1 MGSLKIQG
9 VSAAPGRDPC
19 KFKGLASTSQIGD
32 PDADPL
38 TARIFDVFRFALAER
53 RTLSYKRRM
62 FPIILSAA
70 VVAVSGFPLAAA
82 VVALPVV
89 AAAWCAVMA
98 SPAAVAVVVAIVG
111 AVVLVVDGAGAAP
124 VAPGYLERAPVAP
137 ATVAAP
143 APAPAPI
150 RFLPP
155 VWDVPGA
162 RTTRR
167 DLYVADVVNA
177 AIDAARAAGEAVAE
191 IDRLLACRERAVRS
205 RHKARAAEYDA
216 RIAALVS

>member
-9 VSAAPGRDPC
+9 LSAAPGRDPC

-38 TARIFDVFRFALAER
+38 TARIFDVFRSTLDER
-53 RTLSYKRRM
+53 RKGPYDCRM

-70 VVAVSGFPLAAA
+70 VVAASGFHLAAA
-82 VVALPVV
+82 VVALPAI
-89 AAAWCAVMA
+89 AATWCAVMA
-98 SPAAVAVVVAIVG
+98 SPTAVALAVAIVG
-111 AVVLVVDGAGAAP
+111 AVVLVVDGAGAPPAT
-124 VAPGYLERAPVAP
+124 PGYLERAPAP

-143 APAPAPI
+143 APVRMSV

-155 VWDVPGA
+155 VWAVEGA

-167 DLYVADVVNA
+167 DLYLADIVDA
-177 AIDAARAAGEAVAE
+177 AIDAARAAGDAVAE
-191 IDRLLACRERAVRS
+191 IDRLIACRERAVRS